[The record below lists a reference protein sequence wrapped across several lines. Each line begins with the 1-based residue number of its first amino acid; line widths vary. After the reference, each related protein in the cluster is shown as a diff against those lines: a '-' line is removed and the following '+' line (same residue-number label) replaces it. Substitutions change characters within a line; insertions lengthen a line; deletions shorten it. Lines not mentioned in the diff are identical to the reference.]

1 MLVLLEPTGAT
12 GGPPLDDRVVRPVI
26 PPEENSMSHDTTPA
40 LGRITASAL
49 ALVGLAVGTLATL
62 YIAGA
67 FGISTATANNIVRAY
82 EIGGWALTVALM
94 AFSAGTAGAILLVI
108 RRYITSRS
116 RAWLVA

>member
-1 MLVLLEPTGAT
+1 
-12 GGPPLDDRVVRPVI
+12 
-26 PPEENSMSHDTTPA
+26 MSHQTTST
-40 LGRITASAL
+40 LGRMTAGAL

-67 FGISTATANNIVRAY
+67 FGLSTATANNIVRAY

-94 AFSAGTAGAILLVI
+94 VFSAGTAGAILLVI
-108 RRYITSRS
+108 RKYIEKKS